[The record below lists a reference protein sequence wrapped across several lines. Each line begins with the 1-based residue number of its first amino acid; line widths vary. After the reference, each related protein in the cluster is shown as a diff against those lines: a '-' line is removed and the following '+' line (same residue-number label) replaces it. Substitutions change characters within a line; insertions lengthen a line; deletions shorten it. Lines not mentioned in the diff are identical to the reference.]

1 MRLPRS
7 FSIAAALAVLAVFDF
22 LVAAP
27 ASAEDRCLAKG
38 KMQDQSFE
46 LRHCAVAM
54 YDNASVTIW
63 LTEKPLPADTVDT
76 FHLNSYADLKGTSM
90 SVALCPGGGKP
101 AVNPKAVGDVAFEV
115 AHAASPMV
123 GQTFLFKAATAK
135 DLKIEKLTGELK
147 PGGKLAGKM
156 KVDTKLDR
164 GQAYS
169 WDLDF
174 DVTLPAKNAAA
185 GMGCGQ

>member
-1 MRLPRS
+1 MRLPRLA
-7 FSIAAALAVLAVFDF
+7 IAAL
-22 LVAAP
+22 LVAGTA
-27 ASAEDRCLAKG
+27 ARAAAEDHCVARG

-63 LTEKPLPADTVDT
+63 LTEKPLPADKVDT
-76 FHLNSYADLKGTSM
+76 FHLNSYAELKGTAM

-115 AHAASPMV
+115 NHAASPMV
-123 GQTFLFKAATAK
+123 SQTFLFPAK
-135 DLKIEKLTGELK
+135 TSKDIKIEKLTGELK

-164 GQAYS
+164 GQPYS
-169 WDLDF
+169 WDLEF

-185 GMGCGQ
+185 GMGCGK

>member
-1 MRLPRS
+1 MRLPR
-7 FSIAAALAVLAVFDF
+7 IALAALLTGAAARV
-22 LVAAP
+22 
-27 ASAEDRCLAKG
+27 SAEDRCLARG
-38 KMQDQSFE
+38 KMQDQTFE
-46 LRHCAVAM
+46 LRQCAVAM

-63 LTEKPLPADTVDT
+63 LTEKPLPADKVDT

-101 AVNPKAVGDVAFEV
+101 VVDPKAVGDVAFDV
-115 AHAASPMV
+115 SHAASPMV
-123 GQTFLFKAATAK
+123 AQSFLFPAKTSK

-156 KVDTKLDR
+156 KVSTKLDR

-169 WDLDF
+169 WDLEF

-185 GMGCGQ
+185 GMGCGR

>member
-1 MRLPRS
+1 MRLHRS
-7 FSIAAALAVLAVFDF
+7 HSLALVAALAVFP
-22 LVAAP
+22 VAG
-27 ASAEDRCLAKG
+27 ASAEDRCLARG

-63 LTEKPLPADTVDT
+63 LTEKPLPAETVDT
-76 FHLNSYADLKGTSM
+76 FHLNSYADLKGTAM

-101 AVNPKAVGDVAFEV
+101 AVNPKAVGDVAFDV
-115 AHAASPMV
+115 NHAASPMV
-123 GQTFLFKAATAK
+123 SQSFLFPAK
-135 DLKIEKLTGELK
+135 TSRDLKIEKLTGELK

-169 WDLDF
+169 WELEF